1 MEMTKEAV
9 FNSIENMTVMQVL
22 ALTKDL
28 EVKWGLKA
36 EPPPQQ
42 IMEFK
47 PIELVAIQTE
57 FSVILTSMA
66 IDKKISLIK
75 AVREMLGLPLKEAKE
90 LIENLPKMIK
100 EGLSMSDAEMYK
112 ERLVEAGGKVE
123 IK

>member
-47 PIELVAIQTE
+47 PIELVAVQTE